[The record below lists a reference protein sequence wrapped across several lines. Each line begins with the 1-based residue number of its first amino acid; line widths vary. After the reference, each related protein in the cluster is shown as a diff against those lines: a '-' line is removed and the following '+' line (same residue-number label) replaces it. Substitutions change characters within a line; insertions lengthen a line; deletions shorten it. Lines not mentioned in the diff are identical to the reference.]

1 MLHTVSKNFARRAVS
16 ASSVP
21 SALCQL
27 DLCRV
32 HSGDPTCP
40 KSKDTIAPTQ
50 SAKAIS
56 AGGNLRILCKLV
68 YEGSVRNSAESYAVH
83 RTEVRDQASHPNGIV
98 KVIDIWNIAGNA
110 MLLMIP
116 ELEMRAAD

>member
-1 MLHTVSKNFARRAVS
+1 MPKVEGHDRTDPVGEGN
-16 ASSVP
+16 
-21 SALCQL
+21 QH
-27 DLCRV
+27 CRKPV
-32 HSGDPTCP
+32 CS
-40 KSKDTIAPTQ
+40 
-50 SAKAIS
+50 
-56 AGGNLRILCKLV
+56 KLV

-98 KVIDIWNIAGNA
+98 KVIDIWNMAGNA